1 VAAQLKPPLGPFEER
16 APELMA
22 AGRWLEA
29 HDVVAGEL
37 LDADAQAEAPAGRA
51 AHAHDARLAARLL
64 EGICQHELAC
74 ADGLGAALEAHAA
87 DLATPLSCGCA
98 LSAQAVEP
106 FADLAAA
113 VAAMGEG
120 DANTALGH
128 ALASGL
134 GRASLAPV
142 AARVA
147 QRAVLAIEPA
157 AMAAEAAVAGQGEAV
172 GEARVGARA
181 APGAQDP
188 QGQAAGEQA
197 EGGGAAAA
205 LPALEAIEQLV
216 GLEEAKELCR
226 NLADAVALEKARSP
240 GCNPMHPRLQPYVL
254 QAATLLIPG
263 CNPTDPR
270 LQPY

>member
-1 VAAQLKPPLGPFEER
+1 
-16 APELMA
+16 
-22 AGRWLEA
+22 
-29 HDVVAGEL
+29 
-37 LDADAQAEAPAGRA
+37 
-51 AHAHDARLAARLL
+51 
-64 EGICQHELAC
+64 
-74 ADGLGAALEAHAA
+74 
-87 DLATPLSCGCA
+87 
-98 LSAQAVEP
+98 
-106 FADLAAA
+106 
-113 VAAMGEG
+113 MGEG

-172 GEARVGARA
+172 GEARTRGDARA

-188 QGQAAGEQA
+188 QGQAPGEQA

-216 GLEEAKELCR
+216 GLEEAKEMCR

-240 GCNPMHPRLQPYVL
+240 GCNPMHPRLQPY
-254 QAATLLIPG
+254 
-263 CNPTDPR
+263 
-270 LQPY
+270 